1 MCTAAF
7 MVLMHVQIVVAVVSL
22 AVIVLHK
29 HLAII
34 TGVLAAATV
43 AVCAWPSVA
52 ARLRRRVPQHAAQ
65 RTESLESGPSWNAVD
80 CA

>member
-1 MCTAAF
+1 MRAGTTKL
-7 MVLMHVQIVVAVVSL
+7 VRVQIVVAVVSL
-22 AVIVLHK
+22 AVIVLHE

-34 TGVLAAATV
+34 TGVLAAAMV

-52 ARLRRRVPQHAAQ
+52 ARLRRPQSAAQ
-65 RTESLESGPSWNAVD
+65 RADSFEAGSAWHAVN